1 MPSAATFRPRLTPR
15 RKLRI
20 PVTVTLETGERIMQ
34 AVTLDVSKGGAKLK
48 LDRSIDLPDQF
59 FITLS
64 ERGDVQRFCRVVWR
78 GESELGVRFIEPL
91 QASTRS
97 AKAVSI

>member
-1 MPSAATFRPRLTPR
+1 VQPASFRPRSAPR

-20 PVTVTLETGERIMQ
+20 PVVVTLETGERITQ

-48 LDRSIDLPDQF
+48 LDRSIELPDQF

-64 ERGDVQRFCRVVWR
+64 ERGDVQRLCRVVWR
-78 GESELGVRFIEPL
+78 GVNELGVRFIEPQ
-91 QASTRS
+91 QARSPST
-97 AKAVSI
+97 KVVGV